1 MEIVFQNESDVVDF
15 IHENVKE
22 TSWDYDSVAEYLKTL
37 PEKTWKALLFAY
49 ENVIREELQSLI
61 AEALTEEELD

>member
-15 IHENVKE
+15 IHEHVKE
-22 TSWDYDSVAEYLKTL
+22 ASWDYDSVAEYLKTL
-37 PEKTWKALLFAY
+37 PEKAWKTLLLAY

-61 AEALTEEELD
+61 AEALTEEGLD